1 MKMNINMIIFEEIYG
16 DRLGVTKY
24 NDLGDIMEKGGI
36 YIGNYVDMKY

>member
-24 NDLGDIMEKGGI
+24 NELEDIMEKVCI
-36 YIGNYVDMKY
+36 YMGDYVNIKY